1 MIEALIA
8 YIEDQGFDVHVFP
21 SVLCIRKAV
30 DDKLWG
36 YDWAI
41 SRLDLEMARTS
52 KELLF
57 RDADYRLAQLR
68 KAIKENSVSH
78 EDLAHP

>member
-8 YIEDQGFDVHVFP
+8 YIEDQGFEVHVFP
-21 SVLCIRKAV
+21 NVLCICKIV
-30 DDKLWG
+30 DGKLWG

-41 SRLDLEMARTS
+41 SRLDLEMARTC

-57 RDADYRLAQLR
+57 LDADYRLAQLR
-68 KAIKENSVSH
+68 KAYQGK
-78 EDLAHP
+78 P